1 VIAQADLGLQ
11 RGWWVELGRASRFG
25 CVGLLGAG
33 LNSGVLWLLTEKAGL
48 YYLISSVVAIETAI
62 VSNFLLNHYWTF
74 ARARRSLAPLNELLG
89 RLARFNLVSLGGMAL
104 TLSALFVLT
113 QAGGLPYLIANVFA
127 IGCGALW
134 NFGFSRL
141 WVWRADLV

>member
-1 VIAQADLGLQ
+1 M
-11 RGWWVELGRASRFG
+11 ELGRAGRFG
-25 CVGLLGAG
+25 CVGLLGAA
-33 LNSGVLWLLTEKAGL
+33 LNSGVLWLLTEQVGL
-48 YYLISSVVAIETAI
+48 YYLISSAVAIETAI

-74 ARARRSLAPLNELLG
+74 ARAQRPPAPLGELLR

-141 WVWRADLV
+141 WVWRAALV